1 MAPYHPV
8 FLDGWSPD
16 YPVTDDRDHVSPTAG
31 TTAVAAEVSRTRG
44 DEVRWIS
51 PAGKG

>member
-16 YPVTDDRDHVSPTAG
+16 YPVTDDRDGQTAG
-31 TTAVAAEVSRTRG
+31 TSAIAAEGNRARG
-44 DEVRWIS
+44 DEVGIS
-51 PAGKG
+51 V